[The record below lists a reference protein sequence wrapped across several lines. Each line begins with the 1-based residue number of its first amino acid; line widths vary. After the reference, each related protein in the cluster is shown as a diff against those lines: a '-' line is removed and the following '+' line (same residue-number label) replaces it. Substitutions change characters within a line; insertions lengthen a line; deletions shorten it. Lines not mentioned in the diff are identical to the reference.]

1 VSVIVLPPCACHRQ
15 HPSVF
20 QYYRKYVLL
29 QSDYPLC
36 TLYNDRNLLKVMT
49 EDEARQPKVS
59 LTGEDNR
66 TAVVD
71 GIAVGLDGIGD
82 MFRGLLQDIEERE
95 RTITLGLSA
104 SDPRFRTTVP
114 DLFVDQCNRHDVD
127 FFFADVP
134 SNGFSEL

>member
-1 VSVIVLPPCACHRQ
+1 VSVIVLPPCALSPTAPQRVPVLPEICAPPVGLSPLHAVQRQ
-15 HPSVF
+15 EPAEGDDGGRGASAEG
-20 QYYRKYVLL
+20 L
-29 QSDYPLC
+29 P
-36 TLYNDRNLLKVMT
+36 DR
-49 EDEARQPKVS
+49 
-59 LTGEDNR
+59 EDNR